1 MMMDSHMS
9 LLFLGGP
16 TPPSTIPSHISS
28 VSLPG
33 RLHASS
39 ASTTTASVQEE
50 AGEGA
55 SHNNQ
60 NNHKHAKDHRS
71 SQHRRSSDDDSALT
85 ELTSSGSSISGAASS
100 WLSRWGLLAETTATT
115 TPQQELGES
124 STNNITDTVEQE
136 HQSSTSA
143 GLSSPRIP
151 PSAAFPVQWHHMP
164 IGEQQDSSSSLEAQQ
179 YATAQEEKQNSLSKH
194 QQSASDLTAPSHPLT
209 RPRSSSFRTKDKPLS
224 SSRHRPRV
232 SFDLAHTQIH
242 ESAIPEALYSEILA
256 ELQHQ
261 HPSYL
266 DATMVHEYI
275 QQLTWYDSDT
285 LEHWQMS
292 HNLHAR
298 ALLIMSNNSNK
309 STRSTTAN
317 CWEPLQ
323 VMYQQVYRIAGEYYE
338 QYQKEAHERTL
349 QQHQQTSNNDAEI
362 SHGDSLCWTK
372 AYLYSSNIITTDEWE
387 SLRANLRHV
396 YHTHTGLWGLEHVGL
411 STICRQ
417 RTAVAMTRGHLA
429 AILKTSTTTTT
440 SITSSDN
447 RNARQIMVER
457 GACQLLVREMA
468 EAQAGVLYE
477 EEKRL
482 EVDTKAMK
490 TVEN

>member
-1 MMMDSHMS
+1 MS

-151 PSAAFPVQWHHMP
+151 PSSAFPVQWHIP
-164 IGEQQDSSSSLEAQQ
+164 LREQQDSSSSLEAQQ

-194 QQSASDLTAPSHPLT
+194 QQSASDPTAPSHPLT

-242 ESAIPEALYSEILA
+242 ESDALLYSEILA
-256 ELQHQ
+256 ELQQQ

-285 LEHWQMS
+285 LEQWQMS

-298 ALLIMSNNSNK
+298 ALLLMSNNK

-323 VMYQQVYRIAGEYYE
+323 AMYQQVYRIAGEYYE
-338 QYQKEAHERTL
+338 QYQKEARERTL
-349 QQHQQTSNNDAEI
+349 QQHQQPSNNDAEI

-387 SLRANLRHV
+387 SLRANLRHA
-396 YHTHTGLWGLEHVGL
+396 YQAHTGLWGLEHVGL

-429 AILKTSTTTTT
+429 AILKTPSTT
-440 SITSSDN
+440 SITSDN

-457 GACQLLVREMA
+457 GACQLLAREMA
-468 EAQAGVLYE
+468 EAQAEVLYE
-477 EEKRL
+477 EEKL
-482 EVDTKAMK
+482 DTKALK
-490 TVEN
+490 TVQN